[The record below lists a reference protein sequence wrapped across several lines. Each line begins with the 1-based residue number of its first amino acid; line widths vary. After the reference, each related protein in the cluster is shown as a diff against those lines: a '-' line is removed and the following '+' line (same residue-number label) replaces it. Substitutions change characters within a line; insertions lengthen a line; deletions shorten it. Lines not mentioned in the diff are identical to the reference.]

1 MTTFNK
7 YFTALYRWILASDAL
22 ITVNIF
28 VDSKVIEEKNIT
40 EGRKSYTPIQLKGG
54 GLVNCQISKSLLTL
68 TSLISNSYQVTL

>member
-7 YFTALYRWILASDAL
+7 YFTALYRRILASDAL

-54 GLVNCQISKSLLTL
+54 G
-68 TSLISNSYQVTL
+68 TS